1 MAAPGSVKA
10 HGPCKPHQ
18 RCHIILKLYSIRPMP
33 NLASS
38 YEVETMTISLKKVL
52 ARKSPESRT
61 RIAAEAIAEELTL
74 RELRKAHEMSQKK
87 LAAML
92 GVTQVSV
99 SNFEK
104 RSNMRLSTLRE
115 YIEAL
120 GGELQLRAIFPGRRS
135 VTIKTT

>member
-1 MAAPGSVKA
+1 
-10 HGPCKPHQ
+10 
-18 RCHIILKLYSIRPMP
+18 
-33 NLASS
+33 
-38 YEVETMTISLKKVL
+38 MTISLKKVL

-61 RIAAEAIAEELTL
+61 RIATEAIAEELTL

>member
-1 MAAPGSVKA
+1 
-10 HGPCKPHQ
+10 
-18 RCHIILKLYSIRPMP
+18 
-33 NLASS
+33 
-38 YEVETMTISLKKVL
+38 MTISLKKVL
-52 ARKSPESRT
+52 ARKSPERLT

-99 SNFEK
+99 STFEK

>member
-10 HGPCKPHQ
+10 HGPCEPHQ
-18 RCHIILKLYSIRPMP
+18 RCHIILKLYSIRPICP
-33 NLASS
+33 TL
-38 YEVETMTISLKKVL
+38 
-52 ARKSPESRT
+52 PH
-61 RIAAEAIAEELTL
+61 EELTL
-74 RELRKAHEMSQKK
+74 RDLRKAHKMSQEK
-87 LAAML
+87 LAAAL

-120 GGELQLRAIFPGRRS
+120 GGELQLRATFPGCPS
-135 VTIKTT
+135 VTIKTFSDVGSEA

>member
-1 MAAPGSVKA
+1 
-10 HGPCKPHQ
+10 
-18 RCHIILKLYSIRPMP
+18 
-33 NLASS
+33 
-38 YEVETMTISLKKVL
+38 MTISLKKVL